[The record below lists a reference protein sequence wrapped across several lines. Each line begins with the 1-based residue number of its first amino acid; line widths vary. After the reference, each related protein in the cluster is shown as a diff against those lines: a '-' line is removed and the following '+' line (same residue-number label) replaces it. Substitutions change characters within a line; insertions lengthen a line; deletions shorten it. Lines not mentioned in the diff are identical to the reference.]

1 MGDLLVHLEELNTV
15 QLFGSLDCLFMANST
30 CAQLHSIHQEVRL
43 SEVMKASKRWFALE
57 SNVFSKRQT
66 IGLIHRYCR
75 RENVPDEMEII
86 S

>member
-1 MGDLLVHLEELNTV
+1 MHSEELSAV
-15 QLFGSLDCLFMANST
+15 QLFGSLDCLFMANSI

-57 SNVFSKRQT
+57 SNDFSKGQT

-75 RENVPDEMEII
+75 RENAPDEMEII